1 MRDVTPPDCS
11 VSLQLEVFSDYVCPW
26 CYLGSARVSRLQ
38 EDWEIDVRI
47 VHFPLHLETPE
58 EGQSLQQL
66 FAGRNVD
73 VEQMQERM
81 AMVMRAEG
89 LKYGERSMTYNSHRA
104 QQLASWAV
112 GQDGGEAIHPALF
125 VAYFVENVNLASIDN
140 LVAIAAGIGL
150 DADRAGDILRSR
162 RYREAV
168 SADWERSRRLGVTG
182 VPTYRVGGAEAVGAQ
197 PYEVLAKLV
206 QEAGAKRR

>member
-1 MRDVTPPDCS
+1 MRDVTPPDCR

-26 CYLGSARVSRLQ
+26 CYLGSARVGRLR

-73 VEQMQERM
+73 VGQMQQRM
-81 AMVMRAEG
+81 AAIMRAEG
-89 LKYGERSMTYNSHRA
+89 LAYGERSMTYNSHRA

-112 GQDGGEAIHPALF
+112 GQDGGEAIHQALF
-125 VAYFVENVNLASIDN
+125 VAYFVDNVNLANIDN

-150 DADRAGDILRSR
+150 DADRAGEILRSR

-168 SADWERSRRLGVTG
+168 SADWERSRQLGVTG
-182 VPTYRVGGAEAVGAQ
+182 VPTYRAGDAEAVGAQ
-197 PYEVLAKLV
+197 PYEVLEKLV
-206 QEAGAKRR
+206 QEAGAQRL